1 MIYYYFYHKRGFNH
15 MQVDNDVFRP
25 EIVRAVASIESQIE
39 ELRET
44 ERQAE
49 RKRQQI
55 ATNNKPMMPK
65 NPYAK
70 R

>member
-1 MIYYYFYHKRGFNH
+1 

>member
-1 MIYYYFYHKRGFNH
+1 
-15 MQVDNDVFRP
+15 MQVDGDVFRP
-25 EIVRAVASIESQIE
+25 EIVRAVASIEAQIE
-39 ELRET
+39 ELRHT
-44 ERQAE
+44 EREVE

-55 ATNNKPMMPK
+55 ATNNKPIMPK

>member
-1 MIYYYFYHKRGFNH
+1 MVYYYFYHKRGYNH
-15 MQVDNDVFRP
+15 MQVDGDVFRP
-25 EIVRAVASIESQIE
+25 EIVRAVASIEAQIE
-39 ELRET
+39 ELRNT
-44 ERQAE
+44 EREVE